1 MLNQT
6 GHIDQ
11 IKQLN
16 TGIVYRIIDQHGPI
30 SRIALSKQASL
41 APASITKITRELM
54 DAHLIKELEFPVLG
68 LRGRPAVGLVI
79 ESEGWQFLSIVIES
93 RKSITVSL
101 KEINGTT
108 LAQNEYPFDVSGND
122 AFIHQLLEL
131 ISQFFA
137 DHQTLIERLTA
148 ISILA
153 EGILDPYQGTIHQ
166 LPSFDIN
173 ALPIAQHLTTQ
184 TGLSVYLHPTVDA
197 LALMDHFAFSAKRQA
212 KNIIYLQLHDA
223 VNVTILNQGVTLDA
237 STHKPLLFGHTQ
249 LNESHP
255 IACYCGGE
263 GCLERHV
270 SIAAILQKARILR
283 CNYPHTALLQNELSV
298 DNICAGAILGDEL
311 CVYLIED
318 VAKQLAKPL
327 ALMTNLLGTE
337 LILINSPLNGAAEV
351 LFERLRHYM
360 KQSAS
365 HLYSSNLL
373 IEKSNFSIKESEST
387 LIQRA
392 LYDGSLLLQLLQ
404 G

>member
-79 ESEGWQFLSIVIES
+79 ESEGWQFLSMVIEP
-93 RKSITVSL
+93 RKITVSL

-108 LAQNEYPFDVSGND
+108 LAQNQYPFDVKGND
-122 AFIHQLLEL
+122 AFIHALLEL

-137 DHQTLIERLTA
+137 DHQPLIERLTA

-166 LPSFDIN
+166 LAGFDIR
-173 ALPIAQHLTTQ
+173 ALPISEHLTKQ
-184 TGLSVYLHPTVDA
+184 TGLPVYLHPTVDA
-197 LALMDHFAFSAKRQA
+197 LALMDHFAFSAKRQV
-212 KNIIYLQLHDA
+212 KNIIYLQLHDV
-223 VNVTILNQGVTLDA
+223 VNVTVLNQGSTLDA
-237 STHKPLLFGHTQ
+237 NTRKPLLFGHSQ
-249 LNESHP
+249 SDESYQVT
-255 IACYCGGE
+255 CYCGGK
-263 GCLERHV
+263 GCLEREV
-270 SIAAILQKARILR
+270 SISAIEQKANILLD
-283 CNYPHTALLQNELSV
+283 NYANTVLHQSEISI
-298 DNICAGAILGDEL
+298 DKICAGAILGDDL
-311 CVYLIED
+311 CVYLMED

-327 ALMTNLLGTE
+327 ALMMNLLGTE
-337 LILINSPLNGAAEV
+337 LILINSPLNVASTV
-351 LFERLRHYM
+351 LFEQLHQYI
-360 KQSAS
+360 QQNAS
-365 HLYSSNLL
+365 PLYSANLL
-373 IEKSNFSIKESEST
+373 IEKSNFSIVESEST

>member
-68 LRGRPAVGLVI
+68 LRGRPAIGLVI
-79 ESEGWQFLSIVIES
+79 ESEGWQFLSMVIEP
-93 RKSITVSL
+93 RKITVSL
-101 KEINGTT
+101 KEINGVT
-108 LAQNEYPFDVSGND
+108 LAQNTYPFDVCGND
-122 AFIHQLLEL
+122 AFIHELLEL

-137 DHQTLIERLTA
+137 DHQMLIERLTA

-153 EGILDPYQGTIHQ
+153 EGIIDPYQGIVFQ
-166 LPSFDIN
+166 LTGFNIN
-173 ALPIAQHLTTQ
+173 SLPIAQHLTKQ
-184 TGLSVYLHPTVDA
+184 TGLPVYLHSTVDA
-197 LALMDHFAFSAKRQA
+197 LALMDHFSLSAKRQA
-212 KNIIYLQLHDA
+212 TNIIYLQVQDV
-223 VNVTILNQGVTLDA
+223 VNATVLNRGVTLDA
-237 STHKPLLFGHTQ
+237 NTQKPLLFGHSQ
-249 LNESHP
+249 LGESNQV
-255 IACYCGGE
+255 ACYCGGE
-263 GCLERHV
+263 GCLETHI
-270 SIAAILQKARILR
+270 SIPVVLQKASNLS
-283 CNYPHTALLQNELSV
+283 CHYPDSVLLQNEISI
-298 DNICAGAILGDEL
+298 DKICAGAILGDPL
-311 CVYLIED
+311 CVYLIEM

-327 ALMTNLLGTE
+327 SLMVSLFGTE
-337 LILINSPLNGAAEV
+337 LILINSPLNIAS
-351 LFERLRHYM
+351 ERLFARLHHYIH
-360 KQSAS
+360 QYAS
-365 HLYSSNLL
+365 PLYSSHLL
-373 IEKSNFSIKESEST
+373 IEKSNFSVKESEST